1 MTIRVLEA
9 EDVDQMHLL
18 LESNWHPVAS
28 HHLLCLRKHIIA
40 AWKFGLLVNVYKAH
54 KMDSRSSAVPT

>member
-28 HHLLCLRKHIIA
+28 HHLLCLRKHVA
-40 AWKFGLLVNVYKAH
+40 AYSCMEVLPFVKLI
-54 KMDSRSSAVPT
+54 